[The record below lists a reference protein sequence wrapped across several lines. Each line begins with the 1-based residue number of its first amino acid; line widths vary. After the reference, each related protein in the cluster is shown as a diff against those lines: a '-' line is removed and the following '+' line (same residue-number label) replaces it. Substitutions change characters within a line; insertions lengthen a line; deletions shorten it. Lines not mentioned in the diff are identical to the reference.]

1 MAWPGQ
7 GAGHDAGHAGGIE
20 EIMSTPTPSQ
30 LTPPAPPARVRPA
43 RWLTNRVRRTMADDA
58 GAATAEFAVVT
69 MAAVGFAGLLVV
81 ILRSDEV
88 RTILTDLVRNALSVG
103 F

>member
-1 MAWPGQ
+1 
-7 GAGHDAGHAGGIE
+7 
-20 EIMSTPTPSQ
+20 MSTPTRIIRRIDR
-30 LTPPAPPARVRPA
+30 LRLVRTPRAGLR
-43 RWLTNRVRRTMADDA
+43 DDT